1 MGFKAAQIEK
11 LNYDFRPYKDVSGTI
26 PEPSS
31 AQVEK
36 FREAMGDVMKHAAS
50 IDPDTWGG
58 GKDADGNPKE
68 LTTEVMVARIDLT
81 LSKSAEV
88 EKETT
93 NAVIELT
100 GLDSELIWSLPYRT
114 RAAFAGWIV
123 GEFFNPEG

>member
-26 PEPSS
+26 EEPSS

-36 FREAMGDVMKHAAS
+36 FREAMGDVMKQAAD

-58 GKDADGNPKE
+58 GSED

-88 EKETT
+88 ERATT
-93 NAVIELT
+93 DAVIELT
-100 GLDSELIWSLPYRT
+100 GLAHDLIWSLPYRT
-114 RAAFAGWIV
+114 RAAFSGWIV
-123 GEFFNPEG
+123 GEFFSPEG